1 MSDAK
6 TPRVSDPKLSDR
18 GQAEAAERQ
27 KRQAEQLRVNLA
39 RRKAQSRARQE
50 GEAEQDKP
58 ADPE

>member
-1 MSDAK
+1 MSDAEF
-6 TPRVSDPKLSDR
+6 PKLSDK